1 MEKINLTKKEYLGQG
16 FYYNFRNLETGL
28 YTIDSCTEE
37 EYNALALPDA
47 VNPTMEGHI
56 FESASGYSIKVDN
69 DDEQLHE
76 NEYCD
81 FEDGYFVVWKDEAGR
96 ILGKKL
102 PKGSILE
109 GKIDTKLLTIWQS

>member
-1 MEKINLTKKEYLGQG
+1 MDKTKLTKKEYLGQG
-16 FYYNFRNLETGL
+16 FYYNFKNLKTGL

-47 VNPTMEGHI
+47 VNPTMGGHV
-56 FESASGYSIKVDN
+56 FESASGYLIKVNN

-81 FEDGYFVVWKDEAGR
+81 FEDGYFVVWRDDVGR
-96 ILGKKL
+96 ILGKKFS
-102 PKGSILE
+102 KDVIVE
-109 GKIDTKLLTIWQS
+109 NQIETKLLTLWQS